1 MGATSLNQ
9 NGIRTFGPFTF
20 DPDGGGLTRNGSFV
34 RLQPQPTLVLTLLT
48 DQPGKLIPREDIYR
62 TVWGDDT
69 HVDFEQSLNSCIRQ
83 IRSALRDDANDPK
96 YLETVP
102 KRGYRFLAP
111 VEISNGNGLRLD
123 TEAGPAE
130 QSSEHA
136 TGQREGADEVTVQG
150 HRPAIEHRTRVLL
163 AALAVVLALLA
174 VSVGGWLKV
183 RRRVFP
189 LRARSTVLIADFE
202 NRTGDPRFDDAL
214 LTAFT
219 VSVAQSRYVNI
230 FPQSRVESVLKR
242 MGKSGNERT
251 TVPLAREICAR
262 ENIRGL
268 IASSITRSGQQFEL
282 TTELIDPG
290 TGAIVRSYEERA
302 YGEDHILDALDLIAG
317 KVRADL
323 GESLGEI
330 RQADRPLPQV
340 TTSSLTALG
349 EYAEGSSLW
358 ANTKHDDAVILY
370 KAAIELD
377 PDFAMAHAALGRAYV
392 SPAYNEVE
400 LGRKEYEKAI
410 SIPSRLTERE
420 RMLIETRKALDLGY
434 VEESERLLRSYL
446 ATYPDDWAML
456 RDYAYLLR
464 QHGRQAEAIEQHKR
478 ILALAPDDFHTW
490 IEMATAY
497 STLGNFSAAV
507 QAYDHAFQLEP
518 DRIDI
523 GNINREYG
531 AALIG
536 NGQEQKA
543 IAVFSASLE
552 KPNRRAGA
560 LRSLAL
566 LDLYHGRYNEA
577 QRPLQEALRL
587 DENDH
592 QVFGVA
598 RTHFFLAVVAEG
610 MDDNPARLQQ
620 LDAAAADL
628 KNMGPK
634 VTWGSIVGQEYV
646 RAGALAKAEKLAR
659 FIAPLTDA
667 HDVEQQGYLHLLQG
681 AIAAERRETGKA
693 VAELLPIT
701 DPIYGPSVSAL
712 ATETLAHVYQQSGNV
727 DQAIIWYEK
736 LASPLGQLAFW
747 EPQQRWASARYQLAA
762 DYQEQGH
769 TEKAQQTLAPLLDLW
784 KDGDPNLPLRRAAL
798 QLRAQTSQ

>member
-1 MGATSLNQ
+1 MGTTSLNQ

-20 DPDGGGLTRNGSFV
+20 DPDGGGLTRNGSFI

-83 IRSALRDDANDPK
+83 IRSALRDDANDPR

-130 QSSEHA
+130 QS

-150 HRPAIEHRTRVLL
+150 HGPIIERRIRVLL
-163 AALAVVLALLA
+163 VALAVVLALLA

-189 LRARSTVLIADFE
+189 LRARSTVLITDFE

-242 MGKSGNERT
+242 MGKSGKERT

-268 IASSITRSGQQFEL
+268 IANNITRSGQQFEL

-302 YGEDHILDALDLIAG
+302 SGEDHILDALDLIAS

-349 EYAEGSSLW
+349 EYAEGASLW
-358 ANTKHDDAVILY
+358 ANTKHNDAVILY

-377 PDFAMAHAALGRAYV
+377 PDFAMAHAALGRAYA
-392 SPAYNEVE
+392 SHIYYQMD

-410 SIPSRLTERE
+410 SLTSRLTERE
-420 RMLIETRKALDLGY
+420 RRLIEARRALDLGY
-434 VEESERLLRSYL
+434 VEDADRLYRSYL
-446 ATYPDDWAML
+446 ATYPDDWTML

-464 QHGRQAEAIEQHKR
+464 QHGRQAEALEQYQR
-478 ILALAPDDFHTW
+478 ILALAPDDAHTW
-490 IEMATAY
+490 IEMATAH
-497 STLGNFSAAV
+497 SSLGNFTAAV

-518 DRIDI
+518 DWIAID
-523 GNINREYG
+523 NINREYG

-543 IAVFSASLE
+543 IAVFTASLE
-552 KPNRRAGA
+552 KTGRRAGA

-566 LDLYHGRYNEA
+566 LDLYHGRYSEA

-587 DENDH
+587 DENNH
-592 QVFGVA
+592 QDFGVA

-628 KNMGPK
+628 KNMGLK
-634 VTWGSIVGQEYV
+634 VTWGSIVGQEYA
-646 RAGALAKAEKLAR
+646 RAGALAKAERLAK
-659 FIAPLTDA
+659 FIAPLADA

-701 DPIYGPSVSAL
+701 DPIYGPSVTAL
-712 ATETLAHVYQQSGNV
+712 ATETLAYAYQRSGNL
-727 DQAIIWYEK
+727 DQAVVWYEK
-736 LASPLGQLAFW
+736 LASPLGLLAFW

-762 DYQEQGH
+762 DYQKQGH
-769 TEKAQQTLAPLLDLW
+769 PEKAQQTMTSLLDLW

-798 QLRAQTSQ
+798 QLRAQTRP